1 MKEYEFTLKFKLQ
14 DSNIDPDIYVEQLY
28 ESGCDDA
35 VIGTGKKGY
44 IGLNFIRESTSA
56 YEAIASAI
64 RDVKKAIPQASLV
77 EASPDF
83 VGVTDVANLLG
94 CTRQNIQKLIA
105 KDNLNCPS
113 SVYGGAQSIWHLADI
128 LDWLIDNKKYSVSE
142 SLVEVAK
149 VTMSLNITK
158 QFAMLD
164 PKLQASCK
172 VLVGSK

>member
-1 MKEYEFTLKFKLQ
+1 MPEYEFTLKFKLQ
-14 DSNIDPDIYVEQLY
+14 DSQIDPDIYVEQLY

-44 IGLNFIRESTSA
+44 IGLNFIRESSSA
-56 YEAIASAI
+56 YEAIASAV
-64 RDVKKAIPQASLV
+64 RDLKKVIPKAILV
-77 EASPDF
+77 EAAPDL

-105 KDNLNCPS
+105 KDNSTCPHAI
-113 SVYGGAQSIWHLADI
+113 YDGAQSIWHLADI
-128 LDWLIDNKKYSVSE
+128 LDWLIDSKKYSISE

-164 PKLQASCK
+164 SNLQESCK
-172 VLVGSK
+172 SLVCSK